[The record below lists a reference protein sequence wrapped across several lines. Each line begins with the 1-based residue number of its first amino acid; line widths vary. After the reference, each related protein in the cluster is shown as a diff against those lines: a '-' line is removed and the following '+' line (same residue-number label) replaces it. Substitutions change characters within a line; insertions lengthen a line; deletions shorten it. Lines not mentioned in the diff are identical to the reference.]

1 MKKFKPLRHSEVLP
15 RDTFVWQ
22 LKEKMMKENKA
33 FLKRYFKEYDLR
45 GRVKLSII
53 LSMIFYP
60 GFLVLDLIYTP
71 EFFLD
76 FLVIR
81 IVVVILNAVLLIFH
95 RKAQSIRYLLWLGM
109 ALLIIDAFGIAIMIQ
124 IMGGFM
130 SSYYQGLT
138 LIIMCMMALLP
149 FTIREAV
156 IVSTIVWASYVVPSV
171 VMIQMKAL
179 DWRIMFNNLFFLSS
193 IIIIGGFASYVMD
206 TIRRRGLR
214 NLIQLEETSKKL
226 RESNIKLKSLDE
238 LKTQFFANVN
248 HELRTPLTL
257 MLAPLNPIVE
267 GKMGQVTSKQ
277 KDALITMRK
286 NGLKLLKLIN
296 NLLDLTKLEEG
307 QMRLKIEN
315 VDFVEYISSLLSSV
329 KPLADQ
335 KKINL
340 YFQHP
345 PHRMEVTVDP
355 DHFEKVILNLLSNA
369 VKFTNEGGQITVY
382 LEETESRIVL
392 TVEDTG
398 IGMPKDQL
406 IHIFDRFSQIDGS
419 LSRQHQGTGIGL
431 SLVYEIVKLHSG
443 KIRAQSELGKGSRF
457 IVELNKGDSHYTK
470 DVLDRRQVDKP
481 VSLKK
486 RATDAESPKVQD
498 IVTDFRKLQLMDIEQ
513 MDVSE
518 ETQSTGGE
526 HEYRLLIIDDN
537 PEVLK
542 LMKLILQDEYDLD
555 MCSSAEEGL
564 KVLSEKMSD
573 LILCDVMMP
582 GMNGHMFCKKVKE
595 TTNLKH
601 IPVILVTARAG
612 SEMLAEGIKSGAD
625 DYISKPFDST
635 ELKAR
640 IRSQLR
646 MRKAEA
652 DLALANRN
660 LKMRTSDLAERQR
673 SLFVAMTKS
682 LVSALEAKDEYT
694 RAHSARVTEISLR
707 IAERMGLNEREQK
720 DLEVAA
726 ILHDIG
732 KIAIPEKILHKS
744 NNLSEKELKIIQ
756 QHPIHGERILKP
768 VVELNEIARVIRHH
782 HERYDGQGYPDRL
795 KSVEI
800 PIGSRIMSVADT
812 YDAITSER
820 PYRKANSH
828 NFAVKEIVNCSGD
841 QFDPEVV
848 EHFIEVAKT
857 YAKENAIQPKGLSN

>member
-1 MKKFKPLRHSEVLP
+1 MSES
-15 RDTFVWQ
+15 
-22 LKEKMMKENKA
+22 KE

-60 GFLVLDLIYTP
+60 GFLILDLIYTP
-71 EFFLD
+71 EYIIEFLIIR
-76 FLVIR
+76 LVVI
-81 IVVVILNAVLLIFH
+81 ILNAVLLILH
-95 RKAQSIRYLLWLGM
+95 RKAHSIRSLLTLGM

-149 FTIREAV
+149 FTTREAL
-156 IVSTIVWASYVVPSV
+156 IVSSVVWASYVIPSL
-171 VMIQMKAL
+171 VMIQLEKL
-179 DWRIMFNNLFFLSS
+179 DWRIMFNNIFFLSS

-214 NLIQLEETSKKL
+214 SLIRLEETSKKL

-257 MLAPLNPIVE
+257 MLAHLNPLID
-267 GKMGQVTSKQ
+267 GKMGRISSKQ
-277 KDALITMRK
+277 SDALVTMRK

-307 QMRLKIEN
+307 QMRLKIKTI
-315 VDFVEYISSLLSSV
+315 DFVEYINSLLSSV

-335 KKINL
+335 KKITL

-345 PHRMEVTVDP
+345 THKMEVTVDP

-369 VKFTNEGGQITVY
+369 VKFTNEGGRITVY
-382 LEETESRIVL
+382 LEETDSRIVL

-398 IGMPKDQL
+398 IGMPKDKL
-406 IHIFDRFSQIDGS
+406 TNIFDRFSQIDGS
-419 LSRQHQGTGIGL
+419 LSRQHEGTGIGL
-431 SLVYEIVKLHSG
+431 SLAYEIVKLHSG
-443 KIRAQSELGKGSRF
+443 KIKAQSDLGKGSRF
-457 IVELNKGDSHYTK
+457 IVELRKGDSHYTR
-470 DVLDRRQVDKP
+470 DVIDRREEDKP
-481 VSLKK
+481 VALKK
-486 RATDAESPKVQD
+486 RATDTEHPKVQD
-498 IVTDFRKLQLMDIEQ
+498 IVTDFKKLQLIDIEQ
-513 MDVSE
+513 MDMPKKAE
-518 ETQSTGGE
+518 STGGE
-526 HEYRLLIIDDN
+526 HEYRLLVIDDN

-542 LMKLILQDEYDLD
+542 LMELILQDEYDLD
-555 MCSSAEEGL
+555 LCVSAEEGL
-564 KVLSEKMSD
+564 KVISEKMSD
-573 LILCDVMMP
+573 LVLCDVMMP

-595 TTNLKH
+595 DENLKH
-601 IPVILVTARAG
+601 TPVILVTARTGA
-612 SEMLAEGIKSGAD
+612 EMLAEGIESGAD

-694 RAHSARVTEISLR
+694 RAHSARVTEISLK
-707 IAERMGLNEREQK
+707 IAEKMGLNEREKK
-720 DLEVAA
+720 DLEVAT

-732 KIAIPEKILHKS
+732 KIAVPEKILHKKDK
-744 NNLSEKELKIIQ
+744 LTKEEMLIIQ
-756 QHPIHGERILKP
+756 QHPVHGEKILKP
-768 VVELNEIARVIRHH
+768 VVELNKVARVIRHH
-782 HERYDGQGYPDRL
+782 HERYDGKGYPDGL
-795 KSVEI
+795 KSLEI
-800 PIGSRIMSVADT
+800 PIGSRIMAIADT

-828 NFAVKEIVNCSGD
+828 NYAVKEIVNKSGE

-857 YAKENAIQPKGLSN
+857 YARNTGMQSKELSR

>member
-1 MKKFKPLRHSEVLP
+1 MSES
-15 RDTFVWQ
+15 
-22 LKEKMMKENKA
+22 KS
-33 FLKRYFKEYDLR
+33 FLKRYFREYDLR

-53 LSMIFYP
+53 LSMVFYP
-60 GFLVLDLIYTP
+60 GFLILDLIYTP
-71 EFFLD
+71 EYFRVFLI
-76 FLVIR
+76 IR
-81 IVVVILNAVLLIFH
+81 LVVIVLNAVLLILH
-95 RKAQSIRYLLWLGM
+95 RKSHSIRALLTLGM

-149 FTIREAV
+149 FTTREAL
-156 IVSTIVWASYVVPSV
+156 IVSSVVWASYVVPSL
-171 VMIQMKAL
+171 VMIQLEKL

-214 NLIQLEETSKKL
+214 SLIRLEETSKKL

-238 LKTQFFANVN
+238 LKTQFFANIN

-257 MLAPLNPIVE
+257 MLAPLNPIIE
-267 GKMGQVTSKQ
+267 GKMGNINSRQR
-277 KDALITMRK
+277 DALVTMRK

-307 QMRLKIEN
+307 QMRLKIKSL
-315 VDFVEYISSLLSSV
+315 DFVEYINSLLSSV

-335 KKINL
+335 KKITL

-345 PHRMEVTVDP
+345 THKIEVTVDP

-369 VKFTNEGGQITVY
+369 VKFTNEGGRITVY
-382 LEETESRIVL
+382 LEETDSRVVL

-398 IGMPKDQL
+398 IGMPKDKL
-406 IHIFDRFSQIDGS
+406 NHIFDRFSQIDGS
-419 LSRQHQGTGIGL
+419 LSRQHEGTGIGL
-431 SLVYEIVKLHSG
+431 SLAYEIVKLHSG
-443 KIRAQSELGKGSRF
+443 KIKAESELEKGSRF
-457 IVELNKGDSHYTK
+457 IVELRKGDSHFTK
-470 DVLDRRQVDKP
+470 DVLDRREKDKP
-481 VSLKK
+481 VALKK
-486 RATDAESPKVQD
+486 RATDIEHPKVQD
-498 IVTDFRKLQLMDIEQ
+498 IVADFKKLQLIDIEQ
-513 MDVSE
+513 MDMPKKSK
-518 ETQSTGGE
+518 STGGE
-526 HEYRLLIIDDN
+526 HEYRILVIDDN

-542 LMKLILQDEYDLD
+542 LMELILKDEYDLD
-555 MCSSAEEGL
+555 LCTSAEEGL
-564 KVLSEKMSD
+564 EVINEKMSD
-573 LILCDVMMP
+573 LVLCDVMMP
-582 GMNGHMFCKKVKE
+582 GMNGHMFCKKIKE
-595 TTNLKH
+595 DENLKH
-601 IPVILVTARAG
+601 TPVILVTARTGA
-612 SEMLAEGIKSGAD
+612 EMLAEGIESGAD

-660 LKMRTSDLAERQR
+660 FKKRTSDLAERQR

-694 RAHSARVTEISLR
+694 RAHSARVTEISLK
-707 IAERMGLNEREQK
+707 IAERMGLNESERK
-720 DLEVAA
+720 DLEVAT

-732 KIAIPEKILHKS
+732 KIAVPEKILHK
-744 NNLSEKELKIIQ
+744 KEQLTKKEISIIQ
-756 QHPIHGERILKP
+756 QHPIHGEKIIKP
-768 VVELNEIARVIRHH
+768 VVELNKVAKVIRHH
-782 HERYDGQGYPDRL
+782 HERYDGKGYPDEL
-795 KSVEI
+795 KSLEI
-800 PIGSRIMSVADT
+800 PIGSRIMAVADT

-828 NFAVKEIVNCSGD
+828 NFAVKEIVNNSGE

-857 YAKENAIQPKGLSN
+857 YGGNNNRQSKEISR

>member
-1 MKKFKPLRHSEVLP
+1 MSESKEFLR
-15 RDTFVWQ
+15 
-22 LKEKMMKENKA
+22 
-33 FLKRYFKEYDLR
+33 RYFKEYDLQ

-53 LSMIFYP
+53 LSMVFYP
-60 GFLVLDLIYTP
+60 GFLVLDIIYTP
-71 EFFLD
+71 KYFVEFFI
-76 FLVIR
+76 IR
-81 IVVVILNAVLLIFH
+81 LVVVILNAVLLVLH
-95 RKAQSIRYLLWLGM
+95 RKARSIRGLLTLGM

-149 FTIREAV
+149 FTTREAL
-156 IVSTIVWASYVVPSV
+156 IVSSVVWASYVVPSL
-171 VMIQMKAL
+171 VMIQMEKL
-179 DWRIMFNNLFFLSS
+179 DWRIMFNNIFFLSS

-214 NLIQLEETSKKL
+214 SLIRLEETSKKL

-257 MLAPLNPIVE
+257 MLAPLNPIVD
-267 GKMGQVTSKQ
+267 GKMGRITPKQ
-277 KDALITMRK
+277 RDALVTMRK

-307 QMRLKIEN
+307 QMRLKIKSI
-315 VDFVEYISSLLSSV
+315 DFVDYINSLLSSV

-335 KKINL
+335 KKITL

-345 PHRMEVTVDP
+345 PHKMEVTVDP

-369 VKFTNEGGQITVY
+369 VKFTNEGGRITVY
-382 LEETESRIVL
+382 LEETDSRIIL

-398 IGMPKDQL
+398 IGMPKDKL
-406 IHIFDRFSQIDGS
+406 AHIFDRFSQIDGS
-419 LSRQHQGTGIGL
+419 LSRQHEGTGIGL
-431 SLVYEIVKLHSG
+431 SLAYEIVKLHSG
-443 KIRAQSELGKGSRF
+443 KIKAQSELDKGSRF
-457 IVELNKGDSHYTK
+457 IVELRKGDSHYTK
-470 DVLDRRQVDKP
+470 DVIDRREMDKP
-481 VSLKK
+481 VALKK
-486 RATDAESPKVQD
+486 RATDKEHPKVQD
-498 IVTDFRKLQLMDIEQ
+498 IVTDFKKLQLIDIEQ
-513 MDVSE
+513 MDMPE
-518 ETQSTGGE
+518 KAKSTGGE
-526 HEYRLLIIDDN
+526 HEYRLLVIDDN

-542 LMKLILQDEYDLD
+542 LMELILQDEYDLD
-555 MCSSAEEGL
+555 LCVSAEEGL
-564 KVLSEKMSD
+564 EILSEKMSD
-573 LILCDVMMP
+573 LVLCDVMMP
-582 GMNGHMFCKKVKE
+582 GMNGHVFCKKVKE
-595 TTNLKH
+595 KENLKH
-601 IPVILVTARAG
+601 TPVILVTARTGA
-612 SEMLAEGIKSGAD
+612 EMLAEGIESGAD

-646 MRKAEA
+646 MRKAES

-694 RAHSARVTEISLR
+694 RAHSARVTEISLK
-707 IAERMGLNEREQK
+707 IAENMGLNERERK
-720 DLEVAA
+720 DLEVAT

-732 KIAIPEKILHKS
+732 KIAVPEKILHK
-744 NNLSEKELKIIQ
+744 KEALTKKEIHIIQ
-756 QHPIHGERILKP
+756 QHPIHGEKILKP
-768 VVELNEIARVIRHH
+768 VIELNKVAKVIRHH
-782 HERYDGQGYPDRL
+782 HERYDGKGYPDGL
-795 KSVEI
+795 KSLEI
-800 PIGSRIMSVADT
+800 PIGSRIMAVADT

-828 NFAVKEIVNCSGD
+828 NFAVKEIVNNSGK

-857 YAKENAIQPKGLSN
+857 YAGNNSIQSKQLST